1 MSRARKRE
9 IKKIFK
15 KDIVEFLKVQHH
27 FLPDFIDKLGRIKDP
42 RHQSYKEYD
51 IEEMD
56 LCQYLG
62 HKKLKLFM
70 PHL

>member
-27 FLPDFIDKLGRIKDP
+27 FLPDFIDELGRIKDP

-51 IEEMD
+51 IEEILYMD
-56 LCQYLG
+56 CQPFLRHLFLG
-62 HKKLKLFM
+62 H
-70 PHL
+70 